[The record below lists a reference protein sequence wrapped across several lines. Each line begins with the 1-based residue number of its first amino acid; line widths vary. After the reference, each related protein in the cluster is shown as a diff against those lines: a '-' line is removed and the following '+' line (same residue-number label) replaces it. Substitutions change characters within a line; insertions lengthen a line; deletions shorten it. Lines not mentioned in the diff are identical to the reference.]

1 MKDQSLTISVQTASE
16 LIALGLVGVMTK
28 ETYTELMVLLGSARI
43 IDRSILPDGS
53 ANSSQN
59 VLMQGHDL
67 EQLFTSAVESQTQE
81 TSTQPSP

>member
-1 MKDQSLTISVQTASE
+1 MNDSSLTISVQTASE

-43 IDRSILPDGS
+43 IDRSTSPDGS

-59 VLMQGHDL
+59 VLMQGRDL